1 MGKKLTRINILTYII
16 DIKGLTKLFSIKNSC
31 LVFFS
36 YILALIIL
44 YSCGGGDKEI
54 KKISED
60 SLAAKE
66 AFKFAETLKKAYV
79 ENDLKRLEELTT
91 RDSYMELIS
100 IIKPFDKA
108 NLTFTPTW
116 VEISG
121 STINLTISW
130 KGTWFIKDKTKED
143 KGIAIFV
150 LEGKPFKLAKIL
162 RANPFSQPD

>member
-1 MGKKLTRINILTYII
+1 MEIKLTIINILIYII
-16 DIKGLTKLFSIKNSC
+16 DIKKLTKLFSIKKPY

-44 YSCGGGDKEI
+44 SSCGGGDKEI
-54 KKISED
+54 KKVSED

-66 AFKFAETLKKAYV
+66 AFKFAEALKKAYV

-130 KGTWFIKDKTKED
+130 KGTWFIKDKIKED
-143 KGIAIFV
+143 KGIAVFV

-162 RANPFSQPD
+162 RANPFSQPE